1 MKLKLLNEII
11 FVLFKFELSNYLKEK
26 NALEK

>member
-11 FVLFKFELSNYLKEK
+11 FVLFKFELYNYLKEK